1 MDFVM
6 RLADRVTVLDHG
18 ERIAQGAPA
27 EVQKDPRVVE
37 AYLGAPIEASAAAPV
52 EAAS

>member
-1 MDFVM
+1 MQ
-6 RLADRVTVLDHG
+6 LADRVTVLDHG

-37 AYLGAPIEASAAAPV
+37 AYLGAPLKVTPA